1 MKKGKLIFRMHKDK
15 GIFHHCSLAEHKGDI
30 DLSKE
35 IQSEAMKFTI
45 EKMNEIAYKLKDM
58 GYNHETIKFSIETK

>member
-1 MKKGKLIFRMHKDK
+1 MGKLIFRMQKDK
-15 GIFHHCSLAEHKGDI
+15 GIFHHRSHTEHRGDI

-45 EKMNEIAYKLKDM
+45 EKMNEIAFKLADM
-58 GYNHETIKFSIETK
+58 GYNHETIKFSIQTL